1 MAMDDLRARTMVETL
16 AKGIDPVSGLA
27 LPDDHLCNNE
37 EMQEALE
44 IVLENCTIESYKD
57 LLARKKAER
66 AEARRKKREPAK
78 RRNKVEGELSRIPIN
93 VAKAPP
99 YKPSSSKSQYAAR
112 QLNNDHDGESW
123 TQEEEQRLRE
133 LNYDHNVWQIA
144 RIMNKSAQ
152 SVAQKLL
159 NVGASPNFFLQNPKK
174 N

>member
-1 MAMDDLRARTMVETL
+1 MDELMARTMVETL

-57 LLARKKAER
+57 MLARKKAEK
-66 AEARRKKREPAK
+66 AEARRKKRELAK
-78 RRNKVEGELSRIPIN
+78 KRNKVAGELGLIPIN

-99 YKPSSSKSQYAAR
+99 YKPSISKCQHAT
-112 QLNNDHDGESW
+112 QHKNNELTIESW

-144 RIMNKSAQ
+144 KIMNRSAQ

-159 NVGASPNFFLQNPKK
+159 SMGAPPNFFLQTQKK
-174 N
+174 DK